1 MIYLDDLSP
10 VITKP
15 TRISDHSSTL
25 IDHIYTNVSIQKVV
39 SGIALVGISDHLPTF
54 SLYNTSICKS
64 KKTICLR
71 DFSQF
76 DQKRHVNDL
85 NKVNWS
91 GMFNTKKICM
101 KLLMHVLIQ

>member
-39 SGIALVGISDHLPTF
+39 SGIALVDISDHLPTF

-91 GMFNTKKICM
+91 GNTKKICM